1 MSIGPRLHHRVRGR
15 TGDRGSV
22 AMAMIVIVIVTGL
35 IVALLATAEFG
46 LRSSRRAGDSANAL
60 QLADAG
66 VNDAIKAITTQPAS
80 ATSFTGGPTSLG
92 TAGSY
97 SYTAEREP
105 GGTVWRV
112 DSVGTDATGVRRRV
126 LADAVDQPTFGN
138 AFFGLTSVSLKGTAD
153 SYTGPSN
160 RCNSDPAYGV
170 VGSNGTITFT
180 GGTGAR
186 NCRGDSGWSYVVDG
200 CNFTGQ
206 TTIPAGAVAT
216 GGCPPAPYSYTTAQV
231 SNPPPVVVPSG
242 LVNEG
247 PYTCLA
253 NQTIP
258 SGIHLY
264 TTITFS
270 NGCKVAGSNA
280 AVLYATG
287 TVKIGVGSGNCN
299 NVINAPSGPCGSN
312 FSNFSAS
319 WFESGWTSRL
329 QINVAG
335 TADVAFVNNAIF
347 FGVINAP
354 NSLVTASGG
363 GTPQV
368 DVFGS
373 VLANSAISAAQ
384 FRFHYDQALRQQ
396 LGTGQYRVS
405 NWREEPLP

>member
-1 MSIGPRLHHRVRGR
+1 MSTGPRRHHKVRGR

-22 AMAMIVIVIVTGL
+22 AMAMLIIVIVTGL

-66 VNDAIKAITTQPAS
+66 VNDAIKAITAQPTS
-80 ATSFTGGPTSLG
+80 ATSFTGGPTTLG

-97 SYTAEREP
+97 SYTAVKD
-105 GGTVWRV
+105 GTVWRV

-126 LADAVDQPTFGN
+126 LADAMDQPTFGN
-138 AFFGLTSVSLKGTAD
+138 AFFGLASVSLKGSAD

-160 RCNSDPAYGV
+160 PCSSDPAYGV

-180 GGTGAR
+180 GGAGAR
-186 NCRGDSGWSYVVDG
+186 NCRGGSWSYVVDG
-200 CNFTGQ
+200 CSFNGQ
-206 TTIPAGAVAT
+206 TTIPAGAIAT
-216 GGCPPAPYSYTTAQV
+216 GGCPPAPYTFTTTQRF
-231 SNPPPVVVPSG
+231 NPPPVVVPAG
-242 LVNEG
+242 LVSEG
-247 PYTCLA
+247 AYTCPT
-253 NQTIP
+253 NGTVP
-258 SGIHLY
+258 SGTHLY
-264 TTITFS
+264 TSITFS
-270 NGCKVAGSNA
+270 NGCKVGGSA
-280 AVLYATG
+280 ASVLYTTG
-287 TVKIGVGSGNCN
+287 TVTIGVGTGNCN

-319 WFESGWTSRL
+319 WFTSGWTSRL
-329 QINVAG
+329 QVNVAG
-335 TADVAFVNNAIF
+335 NGQVAFANNAIF

-354 NSLVTASGG
+354 NSLVTANGG

-373 VLANSAISAAQ
+373 VLANSATSAAQ

-396 LGTGQYRVS
+396 LSTGQYRVS